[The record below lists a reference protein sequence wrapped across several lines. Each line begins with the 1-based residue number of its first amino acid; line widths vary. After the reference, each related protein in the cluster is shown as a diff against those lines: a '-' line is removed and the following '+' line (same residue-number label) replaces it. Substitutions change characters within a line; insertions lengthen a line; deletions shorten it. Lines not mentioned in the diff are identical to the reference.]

1 MDVVESVHDL
11 AVQNPAE
18 EDFSAADLTWTKF
31 GTAERHDEVALIPY
45 DRVDAFIIG
54 ECSNPEC
61 PTRFHI
67 ERGRKRAKDT
77 LKEYKTDEYLE
88 YKLYWCSFGPE
99 NYGEGGGVLP
109 SRKYR
114 LNTRNRAARPQS
126 MRGCTCHFVVKRLYA
141 QPTQA
146 LIIYNER
153 RHVNKSGFVCHGPLD
168 RDAIGPGAKKIPYI
182 CNEIQQQTMS
192 MIYLGIPEEN
202 VLEKHIE
209 GIQRYC
215 GSNPKVNSLASQ
227 YVHKLGMI
235 IKRSTHE
242 LDLDDQ
248 ASIRMWVE
256 RNKKSIF
263 FYQDSSESDAFIL
276 GIQTEWQLQ
285 QMIRFGHRSLIAAD
299 STFGIKRLK
308 YPLCTLLVFD
318 SRQHAL
324 PVAWII
330 TRSSAKPDVA
340 KWMKALLGR
349 ASSVEPG
356 WKISGFLI
364 DDAAAEIDPIRDVFG
379 CPVLFSLWRVRR
391 SWLRNIVKKCGN
403 IEVQR
408 EIFKRLGEIVYSI
421 WGGVDTLSA
430 LEELTH
436 DLVDQTAFIQYF
448 KASWVPKIEMWLSTM
463 RALPLASQEASGAIE
478 AYHVKLKAK
487 LFDDSHLGAL
497 QRVDWLVHKLTT
509 ELHSSYWLDRYADE
523 SDSFQNVK
531 EEYIASTSWHRALQI
546 PNSSVTVDDKD
557 HLFARVSSQKDNN
570 VTRIV
575 WNPGSEFAFCDCAW
589 SLQGNL
595 CKHVIKVNMICE
607 NREGY
612 QPSMSF
618 RAFKELLT
626 SLWKKPMDDSVGL
639 DLSIAWAHQMLDQ
652 IKQLVELDSSKTIGT
667 VVNSMPLK
675 WVSKK
680 GRTSIGIPSSVLALP
695 SSSKSGSN
703 NAVARKKSQ
712 KRKRLSR
719 LR

>member
-1 MDVVESVHDL
+1 MDIVESLFDIQ
-11 AVQNPAE
+11 VQDPPE
-18 EDFSAADLTWTKF
+18 EDFSSIDLTWTKF
-31 GTAERHDEVALIPY
+31 GTAEHHDEVALIPY
-45 DRVDAFIIG
+45 ARVDSFIIG
-54 ECSNPEC
+54 ECSNVEC

-67 ERGRKRAKDT
+67 ERGRKRSRGS
-77 LKEYKTDEYLE
+77 LKEYKDDEYLE
-88 YKLYWCSFGPE
+88 YRLYWCSFGPE

-141 QPTQA
+141 RPSLA
-146 LIIYNER
+146 LLIYNDR
-153 RHVNKSGFVCHGPLD
+153 RHVNKSGFICHGPLD

-192 MIYLGIPEEN
+192 MIYLGIPEES

-215 GSNPKVNSLASQ
+215 GSDAKVNSLASQ
-227 YVHKLGMI
+227 YVQKLGMI
-235 IKRSTHE
+235 IRRSTHE

-248 ASIRMWVE
+248 ASIRLWVD

-263 FYQDSSESDAFIL
+263 FYQDSSETDPFIL

-324 PVAWII
+324 PVAWVV
-330 TRSSAKPDVA
+330 TRSSAKPDVT
-340 KWMKALLGR
+340 KWMKSLLDR
-349 ASSVEPG
+349 ARSIEPG

-364 DDAAAEIDPIRDVFG
+364 DDAAAEIDPIREIFC
-379 CPVLFSLWRVRR
+379 CPLLFSLWRVRR
-391 SWLRNIVKKCGN
+391 SWLRNIVKKCTN
-403 IEVQR
+403 IKIQR
-408 EIFKRLGEIVYSI
+408 EIFKRLGNILYSI
-421 WGGVDTLSA
+421 WDGADPFVN
-430 LEELTH
+430 LEVLIQ
-436 DLVDQTAFIQYF
+436 DFVDQTAFIEYF
-448 KASWVPKIEMWLSTM
+448 KASWMPKLAMWLSTM

-478 AYHVKLKAK
+478 AYHVKLKTK

-497 QRVDWLVHKLTT
+497 QRVDW
-509 ELHSSYWLDRYADE
+509 
-523 SDSFQNVK
+523 
-531 EEYIASTSWHRALQI
+531 
-546 PNSSVTVDDKD
+546 
-557 HLFARVSSQKDNN
+557 VSSQKDSSL
-570 VTRIV
+570 THLV

-589 SLQGNL
+589 SMQGNI
-595 CKHVIKVNMICE
+595 CKHVVKVNMICA
-607 NREGY
+607 NNEGY

-618 RAFKELLT
+618 Q
-626 SLWKKPMDDSVGL
+626 SLREVLMNLWTKPMDDSVEL
-639 DLSIAWAHQMLDQ
+639 DLSVAWTHNMLDQ
-652 IKQLVELDSSKTIGT
+652 IKQLVELSSSDDIGA
-667 VVNSMPLK
+667 VVNNLPLK

-680 GRTSIGIPSSVLALP
+680 GRTSVGIPSSTLALP
-695 SSSKSGSN
+695 SSSKSST
-703 NAVARKKSQ
+703 VHKKNR